1 MGAASSKAASQAG
14 PSNVCINL
22 CNTFAR
28 TRFAIVPLEAGV
40 HDGWMELL
48 KWSGGTRQGLETV
61 QTRICQFLH
70 AWAAVLYIQGDATL
84 EACMDADPQ
93 DPTFKKVC
101 VSVHCAA
108 LCTLLACILKSMYHS
123 MHLS

>member
-48 KWSGGTRQGLETV
+48 KWSGGTRVGLETV
-61 QTRICQFLH
+61 QTRICQFLQ
-70 AWAAVLYIQGDATL
+70 AWASVLYMRGDYTGGVYG
-84 EACMDADPQ
+84 CR
-93 DPTFKKVC
+93 PTGPNVQEGVRLGALRC
-101 VSVHCAA
+101 SVHPTC
-108 LCTLLACILKSMYHS
+108 MYP
-123 MHLS
+123 